1 MDRQGF
7 TEGMRWG
14 QWQAMWILFDDAR
27 EGGASPRLYRQPSK
41 VFVARELEE
50 VLPALERVRAGLQAG
65 LHAAGYLAYEAGQA
79 FDPKLRAGARKGEG
93 PLLCFGLF
101 EHYETPNLSALLPS
115 PDGAFVG
122 RLAPRLTRDQYENA
136 VEKVREHLFAGD
148 YYQANLTFGCD
159 VAVAGDPL
167 ALYARLR
174 RSARAGWGGVLSHDG
189 GAIVSL
195 SPEQFFTIRDGVIE
209 AMPMKGTAPRRR
221 DPDADR
227 AEAEALAADEKQR
240 AENLMI
246 VDLMRNDLARVSV
259 AGTVEVPDL
268 FRVETYPTLHQ
279 LVSRVRSRLR
289 VECDAVDVLCTIFP
303 CGSVTGAPKVAAIEA
318 LARLEPEPRGAYTG
332 SMGWIEPH
340 RHGDH
345 GDAAFNVLIRTLE
358 WHRGSTKARLGLG
371 SGLVVDS
378 QPRNEWAECMLK
390 GDFVRREAQDFDL
403 IETMGFDPSEG
414 IVELERHLDRMKSSA
429 DDLDFEF
436 DRHAARNELQAAT
449 FGRKHRAMV
458 RLLLSRTGAM
468 AIQVKPYDDPEELP
482 VRVALRAL
490 PVEPSDFRLRYK
502 TTDRR
507 FLDLVRQQAGEYETL
522 FIDPDGQLT
531 EGSRTSIFVERDG
544 RLLTPP
550 LSRGLMPGI
559 LRAKLIEE
567 GRAEEAELTPADLEG
582 GFYVGNIVRG
592 LIRAKL
598 A

>member
-1 MDRQGF
+1 
-7 TEGMRWG
+7 MRWG
-14 QWQAMWILFDDAR
+14 QWPDMWILFDDAR
-27 EGGASPRLYRQPSK
+27 EGGASPRLYREPREI
-41 VFVARELEE
+41 VVARELDEL
-50 VLPALERVRAGLQAG
+50 LPALEKIRAGLQAG
-65 LHAAGYLAYEAGQA
+65 RHAAGYLAYEAGHA
-79 FDPKLRAGARKGEG
+79 FDPKLRACARKGEG

-101 EHYETPNLSALLPS
+101 DGFETPELSTLLP
-115 PDGAFVG
+115 PADGAYVG
-122 RLAPRLTRDQYENA
+122 RPVPRLTQDQYGTA
-136 VEKVREHLFAGD
+136 VGRVREQLFAGD
-148 YYQANLTFGCD
+148 FYQANLTFGCD
-159 VAVAGDPL
+159 LAVAGDPL

-174 RSARAGWGGVLSHDG
+174 GSAQAGWGGVLQHDG
-189 GAIVSL
+189 GAIISL
-195 SPEQFFTIRDGVIE
+195 SPEQFFTIRSGVIE
-209 AMPMKGTAPRRR
+209 ARPMKGTAPRRT
-221 DPDADR
+221 DPEADR
-227 AEAEALAADEKQR
+227 AEAAALAADEKQR

-259 AGTVEVPDL
+259 AGSVEVPEL
-268 FRVETYPTLHQ
+268 FQVETYPTLHQ
-279 LVSRVRSRLR
+279 LVSRISSRLR

-303 CGSVTGAPKVAAIEA
+303 CGSVTGAPKVAAIDA
-318 LARLEPEPRGAYTG
+318 LTRLEPEPRGAYTG

-340 RHGDH
+340 RHGDS

-358 WHRGSTKARLGLG
+358 WHSGTSKARLGLG

-378 QPRNEWAECMLK
+378 EPSNEWAECLLK

-414 IVELERHLDRMKSSA
+414 IVELERHLDRMKNSA
-429 DDLDFEF
+429 DDLAFQF

-449 FGRKHRAMV
+449 FGRKQRAMV
-458 RLLLSRTGAM
+458 RLLLSRSGAM
-468 AIQVKPYDDPEELP
+468 AIQVKSYDDPEDVP
-482 VRVALRAL
+482 VRVAVRPL

-507 FLDLVRQQAGEYETL
+507 FLDLTRQQAGEYETV
-522 FIDPDGQLT
+522 FVDPDGQLT
-531 EGSRTSIFVERDG
+531 EGSRTSLFVEREG
-544 RLLTPP
+544 KLLTPP

-592 LIRAKL
+592 LIAAKL

>member
-1 MDRQGF
+1 
-7 TEGMRWG
+7 
-14 QWQAMWILFDDAR
+14 MWILFDDAR
-27 EGGASPRLYRQPSK
+27 PGGTSPRLYRHPKS
-41 VFVARELEE
+41 VVVAADWDE
-50 VLPALERVRAGLQAG
+50 VGPALEQIRAGVRSG
-65 LHAAGYLAYEAGQA
+65 LHAAGCLAYEAGYA
-79 FDPKLRAGARKGEG
+79 FDPKLRDSARKGPG

-101 EHYETPNLSALLPS
+101 DGLETPDLAGLLPP
-115 PDGAFVG
+115 PDGAYAA
-122 RLAPRLTRDQYENA
+122 RPAPRLRPEQYVQSA
-136 VEKVREHLFAGD
+136 DRIREHLFAGD
-148 YYQANLTFGCD
+148 FYQANLTFGCD

-174 RSARAGWGGVLSHDG
+174 RLSAAGWGGVLEHDEG
-189 GAIVSL
+189 VIVSL
-195 SPEQFFTIRDGVIE
+195 SPEQFFAIRGGVIE
-209 AMPMKGTAPRRR
+209 ARPMKGTAPRRT
-221 DPDADR
+221 DPAADR
-227 AEAEALAADEKQR
+227 AEAETLARDEKQR

-259 AGTVEVPDL
+259 AGSVEVPEL
-268 FRVETYPTLHQ
+268 FAVETYPTLHQ
-279 LVSRVRSRLR
+279 MVSRITARLR
-289 VECDAVDVLCTIFP
+289 ADCDAIDVLRTIFP
-303 CGSVTGAPKVAAIEA
+303 CGSVTGAPKLAAITA
-318 LARLEPEPRGAYTG
+318 LTELEPEPRGAYTG
-332 SMGWIEPH
+332 SMGWIEPN
-340 RHGDH
+340 RHGDP

-358 WHRGSTKARLGLG
+358 WRRGSTKARLGLG

-378 QPRNEWAECMLK
+378 EPSNEWAECLLK

-414 IVELERHLDRMKSSA
+414 IVELERHLDRLKTSA
-429 DDLDFEF
+429 EDLAFQF

-449 FGRKHRAMV
+449 FGRKQRAMV

-468 AIQVKPYDDPEELP
+468 AIQVKSYDDPVDVP
-482 VRVALRAL
+482 VRVAVRPL
-490 PVEPSDFRLRYK
+490 PVEPTDFRLRYK

-507 FLDLVRQQAGEYETL
+507 FLDLTRQQAGEFETV
-522 FIDPDGQLT
+522 FVDPDGQLT
-531 EGSRTSIFVERDG
+531 EGSRTSLFVERGG

-592 LIRAKL
+592 LIPAKL